1 MNQNWYTCDVPRRK
15 SILFITPYPDGEAPS
30 QRFRFE
36 QYFKVLQSNQF
47 DFTTQSFLT
56 ASNWRVFY
64 GPGNSTKKAIALLFG
79 FWRRAVG
86 IIAVRRA
93 DFVFIHREATP
104 VGPPIF
110 EWIIAKLFRKRII
123 YDFDDA
129 LWLTDRKDE
138 SRLIRMA
145 KWRGKISTICKWS
158 FRVSCGN
165 AYLCD
170 FARRFNQSVILNPTT
185 IDTLTRHTPEPAS
198 NRIVRS
204 DNVVVGWTGSHSTLK
219 YFEQL
224 EPVLQTLENRFP
236 GVSFVVIANR
246 APSVKL
252 KRLHFIQWR
261 ESTEIEDLKSMDI
274 GLMPLPDDPWS
285 QGKCGFKILQYMS
298 LEIPSVSSPVG
309 VNTSI
314 VTHGY
319 NGFLANSEHEWIE
332 LLEKLIID
340 PALRREVGARGRDTV
355 VTRYSVT
362 SNTSTFLALFE

>member
-1 MNQNWYTCDVPRRK
+1 
-15 SILFITPYPDGEAPS
+15 
-30 QRFRFE
+30 
-36 QYFKVLQSNQF
+36 
-47 DFTTQSFLT
+47 
-56 ASNWRVFY
+56 
-64 GPGNSTKKAIALLFG
+64 
-79 FWRRAVG
+79 
-86 IIAVRRA
+86 
-93 DFVFIHREATP
+93 
-104 VGPPIF
+104 
-110 EWIIAKLFRKRII
+110 
-123 YDFDDA
+123 
-129 LWLTDRKDE
+129 
-138 SRLIRMA
+138 MA